1 MQQALGLAFEVS
13 KSMNCAE
20 GKNVPRGLLGAECN
34 FIDNE
39 TNIVPSS
46 R

>member
-1 MQQALGLAFEVS
+1 MREALGLAFEVS

-20 GKNVPRGLLGAECN
+20 SKNVPRGLLDAEYN
-34 FIDNE
+34 FIDNK
-39 TNIVPSS
+39 TNIVRSS

>member
-20 GKNVPRGLLGAECN
+20 GKNVPRGLIGAECN
-34 FIDNE
+34 FIDNK